1 MKPQSAQ
8 RKTLCTPHFLQVES
22 YILYHEFTMKK
33 GDFSERF
40 DLAGL
45 SNNNKVDVVIVAKER
60 LG

>member
-33 GDFSERF
+33 KGILVK
-40 DLAGL
+40 DLT
-45 SNNNKVDVVIVAKER
+45 
-60 LG
+60 